1 MKGKRM
7 NIQKIAAS
15 RLKPSKYNPRKDLKP
30 SDPEYRKLKR
40 SIEEFGYVE
49 PIIWN
54 ERSGN
59 IVGGHQRFK
68 ILLDLGETEIECV
81 VVDLDAKRERALNVA
96 LNKITGE
103 FDIPMLTDLLLDL
116 GTDGFDLSITGFDVE
131 ELDELFGVKDKN
143 VHDDDFDLSA
153 ALEKAAFVLPG
164 DVWILGRHRLMCG
177 DATKPEDVARLM
189 DGKRANMCLTDA
201 PYNVDIKGKAGKILN
216 DNMPREQFYEFLLSA
231 FKNIYEHLADG
242 GAFYCFHSDSEKVNF
257 FNATVDAGFHY
268 STTCIWVKD
277 SLVLGRLDYQQ
288 RHEPCLYS
296 WKKGAAHEWFSDRK
310 QSSVWEFPRPKKS
323 EYHSTQKPVPLMAYP
338 IQNSSQTNAIV
349 LDPFSGSFSTGIACE
364 QTNRVCYAME
374 LDPKY
379 ASASIR
385 RFVSEYSADG
395 VFVER
400 SGVITEYTEMAR
412 EVERE

>member
-1 MKGKRM
+1 M